1 MNEEPAPRKVIRDL
15 ETLRVL
21 SDPLRMQIV
30 TLLRERPRPVKEVA
44 QALGLPPS
52 RLYYHFKLLEQ
63 HGLIR
68 VVHTRLVSGIVEKHY
83 RAVAYAFDV
92 DRTLLGPAS
101 GSPGAGARAVQEAVE
116 RVQQDLAALLAQGRE
131 PAAADEPPMRLSLA
145 MARLSQ
151 DQSRAFLQRLAEL
164 VAAFEATTPPEG
176 QQAEMFTLFVA
187 FYPTPSAPQ
196 AEDAPTEEAA

>member
-1 MNEEPAPRKVIRDL
+1 MNKEPAPRKVIRDL

-30 TLLRERPRPVKEVA
+30 ALLRERARPVKEVA

-83 RAVAYAFDV
+83 RAAAYAFDV
-92 DRTLLGPAS
+92 DRSLLGPGA
-101 GSPGAGARAVQEAVE
+101 GSPGAEARAVHGAVE
-116 RVQQDLAALLAQGRE
+116 RVQQDLDALLAQGHD
-131 PAAADEPPMRLSLA
+131 PATAGDTPMRLSLA
-145 MARLSQ
+145 MARLSPEQ
-151 DQSRAFLQRLAEL
+151 ARAFVQQLAEL
-164 VAAFEATTPPEG
+164 VAAFEATAPPEG
-176 QQAEMFTLFVA
+176 QQAAMFTLFVA
-187 FYPTPSAPQ
+187 FYPTPSALG
-196 AEDAPTEEAA
+196 AEDSPTEEPS